1 MRSRG
6 LLLGLAAAASL
17 LLLVFLAASSG
28 AGNRPT
34 TKSTLGRGYYAAF
47 HYLQRQAAPV
57 ISWEQE
63 LDTLPETP
71 GLLIIASPI
80 TSAFTRNDG
89 YAVRGW
95 LARGG
100 HLILLHSGGTPTP
113 GETALFDAFKL
124 HAAQIRHEA
133 PWAFPQ
139 WIEWKRA
146 EQTLE
151 PVGESIHAHPRAK
164 TGTRDLTTLTLP
176 DRAHPRARTGAGKS
190 LRFRWQAHDRAH
202 PRAKV
207 GTYAIQSPGEARV
220 LYQDAEGT
228 PAVFAFGVARGD
240 IVVVNNSSILSN
252 RLLREGSNLEF
263 LEELIEEFTPAGGAI
278 YFDEW
283 HHGHRAASAEAR
295 RSILGPFE
303 MLALHLAFLYFVAV
317 WTLSRPFGPR
327 PEAAPGHAGSTS
339 RWLLSLASL
348 HRRNSHAEQAGQ
360 LLLKSARQLARSRH
374 KTLPDDLPEHFSGGN
389 QQLLAL
395 ARTIGRW
402 QQEKKL

>member
-1 MRSRG
+1 MKSRG
-6 LLLGLAAAASL
+6 PLLGLAAAGVL

-34 TKSTLGRGYYAAF
+34 TKSTLGRGFYAAF

-63 LDTLPETP
+63 LDSLPETP

-80 TSAFTRNDG
+80 TTAFTRNDG
-89 YAVRGW
+89 YAVKGW
-95 LARGG
+95 LSRGG
-100 HLILLHSGGTPTP
+100 NLILLHSGGTPTP

-151 PVGESIHAHPRAK
+151 PAGESVHPHPRAK
-164 TGTRDLTTLTLP
+164 I
-176 DRAHPRARTGAGKS
+176 
-190 LRFRWQAHDRAH
+190 
-202 PRAKV
+202 
-207 GTYAIQSPGEARV
+207 GTYAIQNPGEARV

-228 PAVFAFGVARGD
+228 PAVFAFGMARGD
-240 IVVVNNSSILSN
+240 IVVINNSSILSN

-263 LEELIEEFTPAGGAI
+263 LEELLEEFTPAGGAV

-303 MLALHLAFLYFVAV
+303 MLALHLAFLYLVAV

-374 KTLPDDLPEHFSGGN
+374 KTLPDDLPEHFSGGD

-395 ARTIGRW
+395 AQTIGRW